1 MKRWKRSCDKR
12 HGGRIG
18 GLANMLATSSRS
30 LPVASFSP
38 PAPASPHNRPTISGT
53 IEDSDG
59 RHFTVTFAPGQV
71 LPRHRNASR
80 ILITAVRGSGTIS
93 LSDGPPAAL
102 AEGARV
108 QLDPDVPHALVAGE
122 GGLEITVHLI
132 AGCCGVC

>member
-1 MKRWKRSCDKR
+1 MP
-12 HGGRIG
+12 
-18 GLANMLATSSRS
+18 SS
-30 LPVASFSP
+30 VSP
-38 PAPASPHNRPTISGT
+38 PEASPHNRPTISGT
-53 IEDSDG
+53 IEDADG
-59 RHFTVTFAPGQV
+59 RHFSVTFAAGQT

-108 QLDPDVPHALVAGE
+108 QLDPDVPHALVAGDE
-122 GGLEITVHLI
+122 GLEITVHLI